1 MGTVSK
7 DIADDIIAGKYA
19 EEDGWPIR
27 IVEYTNAW
35 GNQAYGVEQ
44 NERDRG
50 KYSPS
55 EFVRNPKVYWEYKP

>member
-7 DIADDIIAGKYA
+7 DIADNIIQGKYVS
-19 EEDGWPIR
+19 EDGWPIR

-35 GNQAYGVEQ
+35 GELAYGVEHA
-44 NERDRG
+44 EHERG

-55 EFVRNPKVYWEYKP
+55 EYVRNPRVYWERKD